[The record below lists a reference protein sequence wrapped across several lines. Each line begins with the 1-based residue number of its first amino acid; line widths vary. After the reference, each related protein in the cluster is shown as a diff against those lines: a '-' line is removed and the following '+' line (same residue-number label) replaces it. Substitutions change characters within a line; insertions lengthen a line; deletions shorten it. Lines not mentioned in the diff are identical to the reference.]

1 MAALRV
7 IEPGMLTTVQDLGR
21 EGFAAV
27 GAPVGGAADSLSLRI
42 GNRLVGNEE
51 GAAGLEMTLQGGAFE
66 FEDDAVVAVVGGEAE
81 ARLGEWAIESCAAA
95 QVRKGESLRIGRV
108 LKGCRVYLCVRG
120 GVRVRQVMG
129 SSSTHLA
136 VGIGGL
142 EGRALKA
149 GDRLEIG
156 KPAALVL
163 PLPEGGGWREG
174 ALGGLIR
181 GLCERRS
188 LRIVMGSRFSAAAV
202 RALVGGEYKV
212 LAQSDRVG
220 LRLDGPTIE
229 APDGGR
235 MISEGMMFG
244 AVQVP
249 ENGKPIVLMADHPT
263 TGGYPVIGCVASV
276 DLPTLGQLRPGDLV
290 RFEPVDGQCA
300 RQLYRDRE
308 ATITGS
314 LSR

>member
-1 MAALRV
+1 MGALRV

-21 EGFAAV
+21 EGFAAF
-27 GAPVGGAADSLSLRI
+27 GAPVGGAADSLSLRV
-42 GNRLVGNEE
+42 GNRLVGNQE
-51 GAAGLEMTLQGGAFE
+51 GAAGIEMTLLGGVFE
-66 FEDDAVVAVVGGEAE
+66 FEDDAVVAVVGGEVE
-81 ARLGEWAIESCAAA
+81 ARLGEKAVESCAAV
-95 QVRKGESLRIGRV
+95 QVRRGGSLRIGRV
-108 LKGCRVYLCVRG
+108 LTGCRVYLCARG

-136 VGIGGL
+136 VGIGGF
-142 EGRALKA
+142 ERRALKA
-149 GDRLEIG
+149 GDRVEIG
-156 KPAALVL
+156 EPAFLL
-163 PLPEGGGWREG
+163 PLPQGGGWGEG
-174 ALGGLIR
+174 AVREQVR
-181 GLCERRS
+181 GMCDRRMVR
-188 LRIVMGSRFSAAAV
+188 LVVGSRFSAAAV
-202 RALVGGEYKV
+202 RAFVGGEYKV

-263 TGGYPVIGCVASV
+263 TGGYPVVGCAASV
-276 DLPTLGQLRPGDLV
+276 DLPTLWQLRPGDLV
-290 RFEPVDGQCA
+290 RFEPVDGQVA

-308 ATITGS
+308 AILAG
-314 LSR
+314 RG